1 MDWSTPVTLAMNN
14 LVERIETR
22 ARVSK
27 ESEKRLLLRCVMKEG
42 IKKKLK
48 GDVREKEERRKKIE
62 MNCEEAREPR

>member
-27 ESEKRLLLRCVMKEG
+27 ESEKRLLLRCGIKEG
-42 IKKKLK
+42 IKKYLK
-48 GDVREKEERRKKIE
+48 VAV
-62 MNCEEAREPR
+62 M